1 MFPYKMETVSPM
13 QEDTVMTITADL
25 NLVKKIN
32 KSLVLDRILR
42 RSPVSRAHIAK
53 ETGLTK
59 ATVSALVGELIDEH
73 LVYETGTGASSG
85 GRKPV
90 MLVFNRLAGYA
101 VGVDLGV
108 NYMLAVLT
116 DLQGTVVDELR
127 RPLRSTSFEDAT
139 RELSAAIR
147 TLTERAPESS
157 YGIVG
162 IGIGVPGIT
171 DDQGTVLFAPHLG
184 WENAPLKERL
194 ETEFGI
200 PVAIDNEANAGAI
213 GEKNFGAGRQSSN
226 LVYVSVGMGIGTGI
240 IIQNELY
247 RGNSGFSGEMGHVSI
262 QAEGK
267 PCRCGNIGCWELY
280 ASENALIEMSRELPS
295 VRTAGAAGPDLE
307 ELLALAQSGNA
318 DVAELFRRVGTYLGV
333 GITNII
339 NIFNPELIIIGNR
352 FTAAEPWLSGP
363 VRSVIDRR
371 SLPFHRRDLR
381 LEFSSLGTRSTV
393 LGAAFLAIS
402 QFFAASRISVR

>member
-1 MFPYKMETVSPM
+1 
-13 QEDTVMTITADL
+13 MTITADL

-32 KSLVLDRILR
+32 KALVLDRLLR

-90 MLVFNRLAGYA
+90 MLMFNRLAGYA

-108 NYMLAVLT
+108 NYILAVLT
-116 DLQGTVVDELR
+116 DLKGTVVDELR
-127 RPLRSTSFEDAT
+127 RPLRGTSFADAVD
-139 RELSAAIR
+139 ELAACIR
-147 TLTERAPESS
+147 TLTERAPASP

-162 IGIGVPGIT
+162 IGVGVPGIT
-171 DDQGTVLFAPHLG
+171 NDQGTVLFAPHLN
-184 WENAPLKERL
+184 WENAPLQERL
-194 ETEFGI
+194 EEQFGI
-200 PVAIDNEANAGAI
+200 PVVIDNEANAGAI
-213 GEKNFGAGRQSSN
+213 GEKHFGAGRQASN

-240 IIQNELY
+240 IIHNELY
-247 RGNSGFSGEMGHVSI
+247 RGNSGFSGEMGHVCI

-280 ASENALIEMSRELPS
+280 ASENALLEMARELPS
-295 VRTAGAAGPDLE
+295 LHSQAGEADLDALL
-307 ELLALAQSGNA
+307 LLAQQGNA
-318 DVAELFRRVGTYLGV
+318 DAAELFRRVGTYLGV

-352 FTAAEPWLSGP
+352 FTAAEPWLSEP
-363 VRSVIDRR
+363 IRSVIDRR
-371 SLPFHRRDLR
+371 SLPYHRRDLR
-381 LEFSSLGTRSTV
+381 LEFSSLGARSAV
-393 LGAAFLAIS
+393 LGAAFFAITR
-402 QFFAASRISVR
+402 FFAASRVSVR

>member
-1 MFPYKMETVSPM
+1 
-13 QEDTVMTITADL
+13 MTITADL

-32 KSLVLDRILR
+32 KSLVLDRIIR
-42 RSPVSRAHIAK
+42 RSPLSRAHIAK

-73 LVYETGTGASSG
+73 FVYETGTGASSG

-90 MLVFNRLAGYA
+90 MLMFNRLAGYA

-108 NYMLAVLT
+108 NYILAVLT
-116 DLQGTVVDELR
+116 DLQGSVVDELR
-127 RPLRSTSFEDAT
+127 HPLRGTSFEDVIG
-139 RELSAAIR
+139 ELTAAVR
-147 TLTERAPESS
+147 SLTDRAPASP

-184 WENAPLKERL
+184 WENAPLQQRL
-194 ETEFGI
+194 EETFGI
-200 PVAIDNEANAGAI
+200 PVVIDNEANAGAI
-213 GEKNFGAGRQSSN
+213 GEKQFGAGRHTSN
-226 LVYVSVGMGIGTGI
+226 LVYVSVGTGIGTGI
-240 IIQNELY
+240 IIHNELY
-247 RGNSGFSGEMGHVSI
+247 RGSSGFSGEMGHVSI

-280 ASENALIEMSRELPS
+280 ASENALLEMAASLPS
-295 VRTAGAAGPDLE
+295 IAAERVSSLDLDT
-307 ELLALAQSGNA
+307 LLALANKGNA
-318 DVAELFRRVGTYLGV
+318 DVTELFRRVGTYLGV

-339 NIFNPELIIIGNR
+339 NIFNPELIIVGNR
-352 FTAAEPWLSGP
+352 FTAAEPWLADR
-363 VRSVIDRR
+363 VREVIGAR
-371 SLPFHRRDLR
+371 SLPYHRRELR

-393 LGAAFLAIS
+393 LGAAFFAVT